1 MCLYGIAVKDYILR
15 RILFAVLVMWAV
27 ATLVFVMM
35 RAIPGDPVRAFVG
48 FEGDPAV
55 VDQVRKNL
63 GLDRPLPIQYVKWLG
78 TLARGDL
85 GNSIWNR
92 QAVTMQLREAL
103 PRTLSLALLSFFVAV
118 AIALP
123 AGIISAVRRYSL
135 ADHGLTVFAFLGLA
149 MPDFWVGIVLIIVFA
164 VKLQV
169 LPAFGYEPI
178 SMGLWPWLS
187 HLILP
192 AIATG
197 TSFSAILARM
207 TRSALLE
214 VMREDYVR
222 TARAKGLA
230 EQVVILR
237 HALRNALIPVITV
250 TGIAFALLLAGAV
263 IAENVFA
270 IRGVGRILIEAILNR
285 DYPIV
290 QGTILVI
297 AAIFVFMNLAVDILY
312 VLINPKI
319 RYVE

>member
-1 MCLYGIAVKDYILR
+1 MKEYILR
-15 RILFAVLVMWAV
+15 RIIYALLVMWAV
-27 ATLVFVMM
+27 ATLVFFMM
-35 RAIPGDPVRAFVG
+35 RAIPGDPVQAYVG
-48 FEGDPAV
+48 FESDLAAV
-55 VDQVRKNL
+55 AQIKRNL
-63 GLDRPLPIQYVKWLG
+63 GLDRPLAIQYLRWMGAL
-78 TLARGDL
+78 TRGDL
-85 GNSIWNR
+85 GYSIWNKQPVR
-92 QAVTMQLREAL
+92 AQLVEAL
-103 PRTLSLALLSFFVAV
+103 PRTLSLALLSFLIAV

-123 AGIISAVRRYSL
+123 AGIVSAVKRYSL
-135 ADHGLTVFAFLGLA
+135 ADHALTVFAFLGLA

-164 VKLQV
+164 VYLHA
-169 LPAFGYEPI
+169 LPAFGYETI
-178 SMGLWPWLS
+178 SSGLWPWFS

-197 TSFSAILARM
+197 TSFSAIVARM

-230 EQVVILR
+230 EQVVIIR

-250 TGIAFALLLAGAV
+250 MGIAFALLLAGAV

-270 IRGVGRILIEAILNR
+270 IRGIGRLLIESILNR
-285 DYPIV
+285 DFPIV

-297 AAIFVFMNLAVDILY
+297 AAIFVFINLVVDLLY
-312 VLINPKI
+312 AAINPKI

>member
-1 MCLYGIAVKDYILR
+1 MKEYILR
-15 RILFAVLVMWAV
+15 RILFAFLVMWAV

-55 VDQVRKNL
+55 VDQIRRNL
-63 GLDRPLPIQYVKWLG
+63 GLDRPLPVQYVKWLAAL
-78 TLARGDL
+78 TRGDL
-85 GNSIWNR
+85 GNSIWNK
-92 QAVTMQLREAL
+92 QAVTRQLVEAL
-103 PRTLSLALLSFFVAV
+103 PRTLSLALLSFVVAV

-123 AGIISAVRRYSL
+123 AGIVSAVKRYSL
-135 ADHGLTVFAFLGLA
+135 ADHALTVFAFLGLA

-164 VKLQV
+164 VSLQL

-178 SMGLWPWLS
+178 SVGFWPWLS

-222 TARAKGLA
+222 TARAKGLG
-230 EQVVILR
+230 ERVVILR

-250 TGIAFALLLAGAV
+250 MGIAFALLLAGAV

-270 IRGVGRILIEAILNR
+270 IRGIGRLLIESILNR
-285 DYPIV
+285 DFPIV
-290 QGTILVI
+290 QGAILVI
-297 AAIFVFMNLAVDILY
+297 AAIFVFMNLVVDLLYAV
-312 VLINPKI
+312 INPKI
-319 RYVE
+319 RYV

>member
-1 MCLYGIAVKDYILR
+1 MKEYIVR
-15 RILFAVLVMWAV
+15 RILYAVLVMWAV
-27 ATLVFVMM
+27 ATLVFFMM

-48 FEGDPAV
+48 FEGDPGV
-55 VDQVRKNL
+55 VAQVRRNL

-78 TLARGDL
+78 TLVRGDL
-85 GNSIWNR
+85 GASIWNR
-92 QAVTMQLREAL
+92 QAVTTQLWEAL

-178 SMGLWPWLS
+178 SGGLWPWLS

-312 VLINPKI
+312 ALINPKI